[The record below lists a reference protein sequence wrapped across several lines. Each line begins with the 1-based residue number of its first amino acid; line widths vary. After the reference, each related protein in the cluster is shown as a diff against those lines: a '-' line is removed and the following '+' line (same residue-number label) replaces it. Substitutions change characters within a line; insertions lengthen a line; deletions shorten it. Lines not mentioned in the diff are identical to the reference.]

1 MELIL
6 SKWFHPHPFSIAK
19 QICYEQVQLGFI
31 DFNLVE
37 LNKYIIMHL
46 RYEQVQLGF
55 IDFNFVRSA
64 KQIQHGMITFPT
76 NATIW

>member
-1 MELIL
+1 
-6 SKWFHPHPFSIAK
+6 
-19 QICYEQVQLGFI
+19 
-31 DFNLVE
+31 
-37 LNKYIIMHL
+37 MHL

-76 NATIW
+76 NATI